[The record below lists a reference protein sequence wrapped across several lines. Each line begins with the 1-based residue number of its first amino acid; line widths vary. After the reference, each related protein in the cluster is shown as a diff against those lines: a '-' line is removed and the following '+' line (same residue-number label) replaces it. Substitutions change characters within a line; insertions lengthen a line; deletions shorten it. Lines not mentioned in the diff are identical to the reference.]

1 MSLGARIAH
10 ALSDA
15 QTHLTG
21 GKLERLKRRQ
31 KLDITGLG
39 KLIRSARSHADP
51 PPNAPRR

>member
-1 MSLGARIAH
+1 MSLGARIAR

-21 GKLERLKRRQ
+21 GELERLKRRQ
-31 KLDITGLG
+31 KLVITGLG

-51 PPNAPRR
+51 PPN